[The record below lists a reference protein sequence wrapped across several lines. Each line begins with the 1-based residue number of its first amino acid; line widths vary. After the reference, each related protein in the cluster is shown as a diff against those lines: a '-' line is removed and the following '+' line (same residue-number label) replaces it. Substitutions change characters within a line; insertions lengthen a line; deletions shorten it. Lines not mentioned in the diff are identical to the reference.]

1 MLRRA
6 VHWLTGREGDGPATG
21 SVPPAAAGGDA
32 VPEGVAAPVAKPSVA
47 PLPVSR
53 SVMLTLAA
61 GDVPPGSGNPGANP
75 GFTSRAVRDAKV
87 VSATVD
93 AMRRY
98 VSGHETADVVL
109 NGLRALTPDQVEFLR
124 MSLELDLADQVMTEA
139 GKRRAGPAVDLRRLM
154 GELAARP
161 ASVEPPAPRSARVP
175 TALAPAIPAAPAT
188 PAVPTPAAY
197 EPVPVPPPFVP
208 VAVPAIEMPPLPA
221 TPAPVEELTV
231 LAAPAP
237 AAVFQPIRLKRDEA
251 AKRRAQLLDD
261 ITRDYL

>member
-6 VHWLTGREGDGPATG
+6 VDWLTGREGESPAIG
-21 SVPPAAAGGDA
+21 SVPPAATGEEAS
-32 VPEGVAAPVAKPSVA
+32 VSAAPDAGKFAAA
-47 PLPVSR
+47 PLPASR
-53 SVMLTLAA
+53 SVMLTLAS
-61 GDVPPGSGNPGANP
+61 GDVPPAAANP

-87 VSATVD
+87 VSAVVD

-109 NGLRALTPDQVEFLR
+109 DGLRALTPDQVEFLR
-124 MSLELDLADQVMTEA
+124 MSLELDLADQVMAEA
-139 GKRRAGPAVDLRRLM
+139 GKRRAGRAVDLRRVM

-161 ASVEPPAPRSARVP
+161 TSVEPPAPRPVRMP
-175 TALAPAIPAAPAT
+175 TALAPAIPA
-188 PAVPTPAAY
+188 TPAAAAPTA
-197 EPVPVPPPFVP
+197 EPIPAPPPFVP

-231 LAAPAP
+231 LAAPV
-237 AAVFQPIRLKRDEA
+237 AAVPQPARLKRDEA
-251 AKRRAQLLDD
+251 ARRRAQLLDD